1 MASFANTARFAEYYL
16 EDRGLPVKV
25 YPSDPTYAELDA
37 EFGNLLKIGQTAV
50 HDIMGDGWTIEDSC
64 YMVED
69 IRKKKINQLKADF
82 NNAKENAITETNFGF
97 SVNANNTA
105 RTDINGLIDIT
116 ADDATIEFCAADNTM
131 HEITKSQLIDIR
143 TAVIEYNNN
152 LYSIKWAAR
161 KSINEASTLEELEAI
176 TWKF

>member
-1 MASFANTARFAEYYL
+1 
-16 EDRGLPVKV
+16 
-25 YPSDPTYAELDA
+25 
-37 EFGNLLKIGQTAV
+37 
-50 HDIMGDGWTIEDSC
+50 
-64 YMVED
+64 MVED